1 VDVHDDLA
9 QAGVQSPAFL
19 QKMTAPY
26 YALIARCG
34 QLIQGQ

>member
-1 VDVHDDLA
+1 MTSRKP
-9 QAGVQSPAFL
+9 GVQSPAFL

>member
-1 VDVHDDLA
+1 MTSRKP
-9 QAGVQSPAFL
+9 GSQSPAFP

-26 YALIARCG
+26 YALSARCG